1 MRSIFGG
8 VIMLLSSTAVVHA
21 GEANK
26 QGYAQAFIGH
36 QEPIQVSR
44 DKPTGVDNIHPDLDA
59 LTRRIERDNTRLD
72 RLIEICRSC

>member
-1 MRSIFGG
+1 MRPIFGG

-21 GEANK
+21 GQADK
-26 QGYAQAFIGH
+26 HGYAQAFIGP
-36 QEPIQVSR
+36 QQPIQVSR
-44 DKPTGVDNIHPDLDA
+44 DKPTGVDVIHPDLDA